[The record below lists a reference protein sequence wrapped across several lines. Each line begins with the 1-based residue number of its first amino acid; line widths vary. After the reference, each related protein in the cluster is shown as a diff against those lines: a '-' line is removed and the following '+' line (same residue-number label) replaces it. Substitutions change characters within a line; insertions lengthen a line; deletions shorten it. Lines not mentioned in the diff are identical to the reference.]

1 MTANLLAALKSNQ
14 AKSCNITV
22 NPLIEAAKNGQAENC
37 ERALNEPK
45 IKVDQKDPD
54 GVSALMHAAMGG
66 HMDAVVFLV
75 DRGARIAAKDDVGET
90 ALMKACKE
98 GQIDVIQFLLDTQ
111 INQRKGKSIA
121 SFGTEGNQQKISAQ
135 EHKRILDAKDD
146 EGITALM
153 KAAESGEMETCK
165 LLLTEGA
172 SADAKDD
179 EHWNAL
185 LWASLAGQLEIV
197 EMLIKDYGLQ
207 ADYVTEKA
215 DTPLMKA
222 ASNGYW
228 EVCEYLITEGAKI
241 NLHDQEYQTSLM
253 WASAEGHIETVR
265 GLLQLDAKTDVMTK
279 QGRTALSL
287 ASQFGRFEVAKLLV
301 ETGNAKIDIQDNDGQ
316 TPTFYAVLSGSH
328 ELLDYLLEKKCDIE
342 AHTKRGETALMWAA
356 IHQQLDCVKL
366 LLSRGAD
373 LHKQDENGQRALDH
387 AEGTLNS
394 HVVEALREVLKKN
407 PKSAGE
413 D

>member
-1 MTANLLAALKSNQ
+1 MTSNLLAALKSNQ

-22 NPLIEAAKNGQAENC
+22 NPLIEAAKNGQTENC

-54 GVSALMHAAMGG
+54 GVTAMMHAAIGG
-66 HMDAVVFLV
+66 HMDTVVFLV

-98 GQIDVIQFLLDTQ
+98 GQIELIQFLLDTQ

-121 SFGTEGNQQKISAQ
+121 SFGDTNSQTKISATEQ
-135 EHKRILDAKDD
+135 KRILDAKDD

-153 KAAESGEMETCK
+153 KAAEAGETETCT

-185 LWASLAGQLEIV
+185 MWASLAGQSDIV

-215 DTPLMKA
+215 ETPLMKA
-222 ASNGYW
+222 ASNGHW
-228 EVCEYLITEGAKI
+228 DVCSFLIDEGAKI
-241 NLHDQEYQTSLM
+241 NLHDQEYQTALM
-253 WASAEGHIETVR
+253 WACAEGHIECVK
-265 GLLQLDAKTDVMTK
+265 GLLAGDAKTDVMTK
-279 QGRTALSL
+279 AGRTALSL
-287 ASQFGRFEVAKLLV
+287 AAQFGRFEVAKLLV
-301 ETGNAKIDIQDNDGQ
+301 ETADAKVDIPDGDGQ
-316 TPTFYAVLSGSH
+316 TPIFYAVLSGSH
-328 ELLDYLLEKKCDIE
+328 DLLDYLLEKKCNIE

-356 IHQQLDCVKL
+356 MNQQLDCVKL
-366 LLSRGAD
+366 LLLRGAD
-373 LHKQDENGQRALDH
+373 IHKQDENGQRALDH

-394 HVVEALREVLKKN
+394 QVVESLREILKKN
-407 PKSAGE
+407 PKPQGE
-413 D
+413 E